1 MEDLSYVKPAEPI
14 SRFGKDVHERG
25 DRIPKRFSFS
35 TDEKLDDAIQVYLR
49 LKPDTEF
56 SKDGFLSLSEEEKNS
71 LLLKKKSSV
80 SKFSFSYIFKP
91 SASQEE
97 VFLKSTE
104 DNLQDFLNGKNAFIF
119 TYGTSSSGKTF
130 TIQGTKN
137 NPGLIPRIIATIF
150 ASLENAIDESY
161 RYCPERSV
169 SVVELTENEMFEK
182 FLLKEKCLTWAKKL
196 VQQHL
201 QKNDDILSFEEIEL
215 LYKKSKK
222 LVVDKDDCVFSIWFS
237 FAEIYNEKIYDLFD
251 MHKDVRNPL
260 QLSTDLDK
268 CVFIKGLQHIHVT
281 TLEEAYF
288 LYYYGCYNRSVS
300 FTSLNE
306 RSSRSH
312 SIFTVKILGRQKD
325 SNDNC
330 FITSSFSVC
339 DLAGTER
346 FSKTRNHGSRMK
358 ESQSINSSFL
368 VLNRCLKII
377 RENQLRDFKQVVP
390 YRESKLTQ
398 LMGTSFTTR
407 DTNLVMIV
415 TVAQSQNLMDET
427 ETSLKSSAIATEI
440 KAMIETPVKKK
451 KKMRFSSAFSHLNPG
466 RGVNWNEIVSCNR
479 NIIPSS
485 LPMQDGN
492 LELLKTLEKEKKQ
505 RQEAETKL
513 IELEKAHRVEI
524 ESLIGEHKY
533 LSDQR
538 DTESV
543 RDKELEASKV
553 QQHEQELASLK
564 KQHEILYE
572 KYMNSRAD
580 FLSLQKKLRL
590 LRDDYEQLKAKHEGL
605 ESTCEELED
614 MLDDA
619 KEEVEE
625 LQKENKELNEAII
638 AKDEDL
644 VLKDERISV
653 LELEVEQLEDN
664 LQDNAEERD
673 VYDKLV
679 KALEDS
685 LRNKEDEIKELNDKL
700 VTQSRSYEDEI
711 NLLKKKLEGQPYRE
725 SRRVKETNAPIIR
738 IQDNSFSDDDNRR
751 TPYIRRSRSAGYRNS
766 FNDSDDPSFLIPVRR
781 KICTSKKKKRRQ
793 AKDLESSYYFDDSKD
808 TQEKT
813 FFYCG

>member
-1 MEDLSYVKPAEPI
+1 MEDLSYVKPAEPVLGF
-14 SRFGKDVHERG
+14 RKHVQERN
-25 DRIPKRFSFS
+25 DRIPKSFSFS
-35 TDEKLDDAIQVYLR
+35 ADERLDDAIQVYLR
-49 LKPDTEF
+49 LKPDSEL
-56 SKDGFLSLSEEEKNS
+56 SKDGFLSLSEEETNS

-104 DNLQDFLNGKNAFIF
+104 DNLQDFFNGKNAFIF

-130 TIQGTKN
+130 TIQGKKN
-137 NPGLIPRIIATIF
+137 NPGLIPRIIASIF
-150 ASLENAIDESY
+150 ATLEDAIDESY
-161 RYCPERSV
+161 CYCPERSV
-169 SVVELTENEMFEK
+169 SVVELTENDMFEK
-182 FLLKEKCLTWAKKL
+182 FLLKEKYLTWAKNL
-196 VQQHL
+196 VQLHL
-201 QKNDDILSFEEIEL
+201 PKNDDIISFEEIEK
-215 LYKKSKK
+215 LYKTSRK
-222 LVVDKDDCVFSIWFS
+222 LEVVDKDNCVFSVWLS

-251 MHKDVRNPL
+251 MSKDVRTPL
-260 QLSTDLDK
+260 PLSTDLDK
-268 CVFIKGLQHIHVT
+268 RVFIKGLQHIHVT
-281 TLEEAYF
+281 TLEEAYY

-300 FTSLNE
+300 YTALNE

-312 SIFTVKILGRQKD
+312 SIFTIKILGRPKD
-325 SNDNC
+325 SSNNF
-330 FITSSFSVC
+330 FISSSFSVC

-466 RGVNWNEIVSCNR
+466 RGVNWNEIVSSNR
-479 NIIPSS
+479 NVVPSS
-485 LPMQDGN
+485 LPLQDGN
-492 LELLKTLEKEKKQ
+492 LELLRALEKEKNK
-505 RQEAETKL
+505 RQEVESKL
-513 IELEKAHRVEI
+513 VELEKAHRKEI
-524 ESLIGEHKY
+524 ESLIEEHKY
-533 LSDQR
+533 LNDQQQ
-538 DTESV
+538 TESI
-543 RDKELEASKV
+543 RDKELEASRV
-553 QQHEQELASLK
+553 HQQQQELASWE
-564 KQHEILYE
+564 KQHEELYE

-580 FLSLQKKLRL
+580 ILSLQKKLRL
-590 LRDDYEQLKAKHEGL
+590 LRDDYDQLKAKHEGL

-638 AKDEDL
+638 AKDEAL
-644 VLKDERISV
+644 VLKDERISL
-653 LELEVEQLEDN
+653 LELEVTQLEDN

-679 KALEDS
+679 K
-685 LRNKEDEIKELNDKL
+685 
-700 VTQSRSYEDEI
+700 V
-711 NLLKKKLEGQPYRE
+711 
-725 SRRVKETNAPIIR
+725 
-738 IQDNSFSDDDNRR
+738 
-751 TPYIRRSRSAGYRNS
+751 
-766 FNDSDDPSFLIPVRR
+766 
-781 KICTSKKKKRRQ
+781 SK
-793 AKDLESSYYFDDSKD
+793 
-808 TQEKT
+808 
-813 FFYCG
+813 